1 MGNYLIPLAAAEHNI
16 VVAKDGSVWAN
27 YLLRGI
33 NVNPYDTSTIAAG
46 QKQNEMLFQALSE
59 LDTNDV
65 LITGVKVR
73 IHPDEI
79 ASRIVQGIKKI
90 TSEQYPKLLAHV
102 SAFHQKRLHGQQE
115 YRRVYVMSVKVP
127 SGGIAP
133 GKGALAKA
141 GGIDP
146 LKGLDWN
153 DIRKR
158 EAEIL
163 GRIPASFS
171 PSRTT
176 PDHLSWLHDRMRLRG
191 LEVPCMPHGPQ
202 RRSFNAKGFSAV
214 MINKTADSDIVVDQF
229 LDAVD
234 NGDVPKV
241 RSTKLGQFRANY
253 RSIRF
258 GQALA
263 VYSPEQRSDHMP
275 DGPAAFQT
283 LMGVEEY
290 PVKETDTIN
299 TFTYLVDQDLGV
311 DADFALRLSFTQK
324 ELATDHAR
332 SFKKVLG
339 QERTANSQDEFDDEG
354 YDDRHT
360 ELGALRATVRKEAG
374 PRGMKVAA
382 IFAFA
387 DASPKV
393 LRAAISAIRNKFE
406 SNNFK
411 VTFPVGGQF
420 DLLEQMMPGSTRSRL
435 SDDLQQLTTVRSF
448 SACMPVR
455 RTEIGDSVGIPI
467 AINKENAL
475 GQIVHQDFLNATE
488 DGNGSMAI
496 TGAQGGGKSYIIKVL
511 LEWFSDL
518 QCPTTIIDHS
528 PHGEYEVFATQLAGA
543 QVLRIKEPTRSLC
556 PLKVFS
562 DDLTTAHQVY
572 LETMCS
578 LFGISHDDPM
588 ALLLSEVTAPKSREL
603 RGINSSRGVMAWLVD
618 KPGEVAERLLSKM
631 QYWAGQRYARALFDP
646 ISNAGTV
653 DELPAF
659 VRSREVR
666 SVIFRT
672 NGLQL
677 HRGELT
683 EDLSP
688 EKRYAQVIYTLI
700 ARITAYDYARIR
712 GLCVFA
718 GDEMSFTKGSRVV
731 EDLVRA
737 PGVSGRKEG
746 NIGLFGSQAASHFDD
761 ENYGLI
767 SRKLV
772 LKQQTQHNIVEAFGW
787 ADIPPT
793 PGLIRRMRTDTSPS
807 LPDERG
813 TIPGREGEGWYNDGR
828 SIARI
833 QTLPFTSES
842 TGRFADTRASKMI
855 RAEELSEAQ
864 ASGVRG

>member
-16 VVAKDGSVWAN
+16 VVATDGSVWAN
-27 YLLRGI
+27 YVLRGI

-59 LDTNDV
+59 VDTNDV

-73 IHPDEI
+73 VHPDEI
-79 ASRIVQGIKKI
+79 ASRIFQGIKKV
-90 TSEQYPKLLAHV
+90 TPEQYPKLFAHV
-102 SAFHQKRLHGQQE
+102 SAFHQKRLHGHQE
-115 YRRVYVMSVKVP
+115 YRRVYVMSVKLP
-127 SGGIAP
+127 TGGVTP
-133 GKGALAKA
+133 GKGALSKA
-141 GGIDP
+141 GGLDP

-158 EAEIL
+158 DAEIV
-163 GRIPASFS
+163 GRIPASFD
-171 PSRTT
+171 PVRTT

-191 LEVPCMPHGPQ
+191 LEVPCMPKGPQ

-214 MINKTADSDIVVDQF
+214 MINKTADADIVVDQF
-229 LDAVD
+229 LDAVE

-241 RSTKLGQFRANY
+241 RASRLGQFRANY
-253 RSIRF
+253 RSLKF

-263 VYSPEQRSDHMP
+263 VYSPEQRTDTLP
-275 DGPAAFQT
+275 DGPAAYQT
-283 LMGVEEY
+283 LMGIEEY
-290 PVKETDTIN
+290 PVKDTDTIN

-324 ELATDHAR
+324 ELAPAHAK

-339 QERTANSQDEFDDEG
+339 QEKTANSQDEFDDEG
-354 YDDRHT
+354 YDDRHA
-360 ELGALRATVRKEAG
+360 ELGALRSAVRKEAG

-387 DASPKV
+387 DANPKV
-393 LRAAISAIRNKFE
+393 LRTAIDAIRNKFE
-406 SNNFK
+406 SNEFK

-435 SDDLQQLTTVRSF
+435 AEDLQQLTTVRSF

-455 RTEIGDSVGIPI
+455 RTEIGDAVGIPI

-543 QVLRIKEPTRSLC
+543 QVLRIKEPIRSLC

-572 LETMCS
+572 LETMCN

-588 ALLLSEVTAPKSREL
+588 ANVLSEITSPKSREL
-603 RGINSSRGVMAWLVD
+603 RGINSSRDVMAYLAD
-618 KPGEVAERLLSKM
+618 KPGEVMANLRSKM

-646 ISNAGTV
+646 VNNAGTV
-653 DELPAF
+653 DVLPAF
-659 VRSREVR
+659 VRSQEVR

-767 SRKLV
+767 NRKLV

-813 TIPGREGEGWYNDGR
+813 TIPGREGEGWYNDGKA
-828 SIARI
+828 IARI
-833 QTLPFTSES
+833 QTLQFTSA
-842 TGRFADTRASKMI
+842 TTAKFADTRASKMI
-855 RAEELSEAQ
+855 RAEELSAAQ
-864 ASGVRG
+864 TTGIGG